1 VEGIGELGINWATLL
16 AQIVSFLVLFG
27 LLYFFAYKPILRMFD
42 ERSQR
47 IKDSVEQAERVKEEA
62 AAAEEEN
69 QKKLEAAAKEGQEAI
84 ARAMR
89 AGDEA
94 RQRAQQEAQVEA
106 AGLVEKARQ
115 EIQRERDEVVKEL
128 REEFADLTV
137 AAAEKVI
144 EKSLDKEAHRELIEK
159 VLEESTTLGED
170 KR

>member
-1 VEGIGELGINWATLL
+1 MEGLGINVPQLI

-47 IKDSVEQAERVKEEA
+47 IKDSVEQAEKVKEEA
-62 AAAEEEN
+62 AASEEEN
-69 QKKLEAAAKEGQEAI
+69 RKKLEAAAKEGQEAI

-115 EIQRERDEVVKEL
+115 EIEREHEEVIGEL
-128 REEFADLTV
+128 RQEFADLAV

-159 VLEESTTLGED
+159 VLDESTTLD
-170 KR
+170 KE

>member
-1 VEGIGELGINWATLL
+1 MEGLGINISTLI
-16 AQIVSFLVLFG
+16 AQLVSFLVLFG

-47 IKDSVEQAERVKEEA
+47 IKDSVEQAEKVKEEA

-69 QKKLEAAAKEGQEAI
+69 RKKLEAAAKEGQEAI

-106 AGLVEKARQ
+106 AGLVEKARD
-115 EIQRERDEVVKEL
+115 EIQRERDEVVREL

-159 VLEESTTLGED
+159 VLEESTAINKD
-170 KR
+170 DR

>member
-1 VEGIGELGINWATLL
+1 MEGLGVNLSTLI

-47 IKDSVEQAERVKEEA
+47 IKESVEQAAKVKEEA

-69 QKKLEAAAKEGQEAI
+69 RKKLEAAAKEGQEAI

-115 EIQRERDEVVKEL
+115 EIQRERDEVIVEL
-128 REEFADLTV
+128 RQEFADLAV

-159 VLEESTTLGED
+159 VLDESTELNKD
-170 KR
+170 

>member
-1 VEGIGELGINWATLL
+1 VEGLGLNVPQFI
-16 AQIVSFLVLFG
+16 AQLVSFLVLFG

-42 ERSQR
+42 ERSHR
-47 IKDSVEQAERVKEEA
+47 IKESVEQAERVKEEA

-69 QKKLEAAAKEGQEAI
+69 RKKLEAAAREGQEAI

-94 RQRAQQEAQVEA
+94 RQRAQEEAKVEA
-106 AGLVEKARQ
+106 AGLVQKARQ
-115 EIQRERDEVVKEL
+115 EIQRERDEVIGEL
-128 REEFADLTV
+128 RQEFADLTV

-159 VLEESTTLGED
+159 VLEESTTLNKE
-170 KR
+170 

>member
-1 VEGIGELGINWATLL
+1 VEGLGINLSTLI
-16 AQIVSFLVLFG
+16 AQLVSFLVLFG

-62 AAAEEEN
+62 AAAEGEN

-106 AGLVEKARQ
+106 ASLVEKARQ
-115 EIQRERDEVVKEL
+115 EIQRERDEVAGEL
-128 REEFADLTV
+128 RQEFADLTV

-159 VLEESTTLGED
+159 VLKESTTLDKD

>member
-1 VEGIGELGINWATLL
+1 MEGLGINIPQLL
-16 AQIVSFLVLFG
+16 AQLVSFLVLFG

-47 IKDSVEQAERVKEEA
+47 IKDSVEQAEKVKEEA

-69 QKKLEAAAKEGQEAI
+69 RKKLEAAAKEGQEAI

-106 AGLVEKARQ
+106 ASLVEKARQ
-115 EIQRERDEVVKEL
+115 EIQRERDEVVREV

-159 VLEESTTLGED
+159 VLEESTTLD
-170 KR
+170 KE

>member
-1 VEGIGELGINWATLL
+1 MEGLGINIPQLL
-16 AQIVSFLVLFG
+16 AQLVSFLVLFG

-62 AAAEEEN
+62 ALAEDEN
-69 QKKLEAAAKEGQEAI
+69 RKKLEAAAKEGQEAI

-106 AGLVEKARQ
+106 AGLIEKARQ
-115 EIQRERDEVVKEL
+115 EIQRERDEVASEL

-159 VLEESTTLGED
+159 VLEESTTRD
-170 KR
+170 KE

>member
-1 VEGIGELGINWATLL
+1 VEGLGINVSTLI
-16 AQIVSFLVLFG
+16 AQLVSFLVLFG

>member
-1 VEGIGELGINWATLL
+1 MEGLGINVPQLI

-47 IKDSVEQAERVKEEA
+47 IKESVEQAQKVKEEA
-62 AAAEEEN
+62 TTAEEEN
-69 QKKLEAAAKEGQEAI
+69 RKKLEAAAKEGQEAI

-94 RQRAQQEAQVEA
+94 RQKAQQEAQVEA
-106 AGLVEKARQ
+106 AGLVEKARE
-115 EIQRERDEVVKEL
+115 EIQRERDGVITEL
-128 REEFADLTV
+128 RQEFADLTV
-137 AAAEKVI
+137 AAAERVI

-159 VLEESTTLGED
+159 VLDETTTLNEE
-170 KR
+170 

>member
-1 VEGIGELGINWATLL
+1 MEGLGVNLSTLI

-47 IKDSVEQAERVKEEA
+47 IKESVEQAAKVKEEA

-69 QKKLEAAAKEGQEAI
+69 RKKLEAAAKEGQEAI

-94 RQRAQQEAQVEA
+94 RQRAQQEAKVEA
-106 AGLVEKARQ
+106 AGLVEKARE
-115 EIQRERDEVVKEL
+115 EIQRERDEVIGEL
-128 REEFADLTV
+128 RQEFADLAV

-159 VLEESTTLGED
+159 VLDESTELNKE
-170 KR
+170 

>member
-1 VEGIGELGINWATLL
+1 VEGLGINLSTLI
-16 AQIVSFLVLFG
+16 AQLVSFLVLFG

-62 AAAEEEN
+62 AAAEGEN

-106 AGLVEKARQ
+106 ASLVEKARQ
-115 EIQRERDEVVKEL
+115 EIQRERDEVAGEL
-128 REEFADLTV
+128 RQEFADLTV

-144 EKSLDKEAHRELIEK
+144 EKSLDKEAHRALIEK
-159 VLEESTTLGED
+159 VLKESTTLDKD

>member
-1 VEGIGELGINWATLL
+1 VEGLGINLSTLI

-42 ERSQR
+42 QRSQR
-47 IKDSVEQAERVKEEA
+47 IKESVEQAERVKEEA

-69 QKKLEAAAKEGQEAI
+69 RKKLEAAAKEGQEAI

-106 AGLVEKARQ
+106 AALVEKARQ
-115 EIQRERDEVVKEL
+115 EIQRERDEVIGEL
-128 REEFADLTV
+128 RQEFADLTV

-159 VLEESTTLGED
+159 VLEESTTLD
-170 KR
+170 KE

>member
-1 VEGIGELGINWATLL
+1 MEGLGINVSTLI
-16 AQIVSFLVLFG
+16 AQLVSFLVLFG

-47 IKDSVEQAERVKEEA
+47 IKDSVEQAEKVKEEA

-69 QKKLEAAAKEGQEAI
+69 RKKLEAAAKEGQEAI
-84 ARAMR
+84 TRAMR

-94 RQRAQQEAQVEA
+94 RQKAQEEAQVEA
-106 AGLVEKARQ
+106 AGLIDKARE
-115 EIQRERDEVVKEL
+115 EIQRERDEVVREL

-159 VLEESTTLGED
+159 VLEESTTLNKD
-170 KR
+170 DS

>member
-1 VEGIGELGINWATLL
+1 MEGLGINLPQL
-16 AQIVSFLVLFG
+16 IAQIVSFLVLFG

-47 IKDSVEQAERVKEEA
+47 IKESVEQAEKVKEEA

-69 QKKLEAAAKEGQEAI
+69 RKKLETAAKEGQEAI

-115 EIQRERDEVVKEL
+115 EIQRERDEVIGEL
-128 REEFADLTV
+128 RQEFADLAV

-159 VLEESTTLGED
+159 VLDESTGLD
-170 KR
+170 KE

>member
-1 VEGIGELGINWATLL
+1 VEGLGINVSTLI
-16 AQIVSFLVLFG
+16 AQLVSFLVLFG

-42 ERSQR
+42 QRSQR

-69 QKKLEAAAKEGQEAI
+69 RKKLEAAAKEGQEAI

-106 AGLVEKARQ
+106 TGLIEKARQ
-115 EIQRERDEVVKEL
+115 EIQRERDEVVREL

-159 VLEESTTLGED
+159 VLEESTTLNKD
-170 KR
+170 DR

>member
-1 VEGIGELGINWATLL
+1 VEGLGINISTLI
-16 AQIVSFLVLFG
+16 AQLVSFLVLFG

-47 IKDSVEQAERVKEEA
+47 IKDSVEQAEKVKEEA

-69 QKKLEAAAKEGQEAI
+69 RKKLEASAKEGQEAI

-106 AGLVEKARQ
+106 TGLVEKARE
-115 EIQRERDEVVKEL
+115 EIQRERDEVVREL
-128 REEFADLTV
+128 R
-137 AAAEKVI
+137 
-144 EKSLDKEAHRELIEK
+144 EAHRELIEK
-159 VLEESTTLGED
+159 VLEESTTLNKD
-170 KR
+170 DR

>member
-1 VEGIGELGINWATLL
+1 MEGLGINVSTLI
-16 AQIVSFLVLFG
+16 AQLVSFLVLFG

-69 QKKLEAAAKEGQEAI
+69 RKKLEAAAKEGQEAI

-94 RQRAQQEAQVEA
+94 RQRAQEEAKVEA
-106 AGLVEKARQ
+106 SGLVEKARQ
-115 EIQRERDEVVKEL
+115 EIQRERDEVVSEI
-128 REEFADLTV
+128 RQEFADLTV

-159 VLEESTTLGED
+159 VLEESTSFDKD

>member
-1 VEGIGELGINWATLL
+1 VEGLGVNLSTLI

-47 IKDSVEQAERVKEEA
+47 IKESVEQAAKVKEEA

-69 QKKLEAAAKEGQEAI
+69 RKKLEAAAKEGQEAI

-94 RQRAQQEAQVEA
+94 RQRAQQEAKVEA
-106 AGLVEKARQ
+106 AGLVEKARE
-115 EIQRERDEVVKEL
+115 EIQRERDEVIGEL
-128 REEFADLTV
+128 RQEFADLAV

-159 VLEESTTLGED
+159 VLDESTELNKE
-170 KR
+170 

>member
-1 VEGIGELGINWATLL
+1 MEGLGINISTLI
-16 AQIVSFLVLFG
+16 AQLVSFLVLFG

-47 IKDSVEQAERVKEEA
+47 IKDSVEQAEKVKEEA

-69 QKKLEAAAKEGQEAI
+69 RKKLEAAAKEGQEAI
-84 ARAMR
+84 TRAMR

-94 RQRAQQEAQVEA
+94 RQKAQEEAQVEA
-106 AGLVEKARQ
+106 AGLIDKARE
-115 EIQRERDEVVKEL
+115 EIQRERDEVVREL

-159 VLEESTTLGED
+159 VLEESTTLNKD
-170 KR
+170 DS

>member
-1 VEGIGELGINWATLL
+1 VEGLGINLPQL
-16 AQIVSFLVLFG
+16 IAQIVSFLVLFG

-47 IKDSVEQAERVKEEA
+47 IKESVEQAEKVKEEA

-69 QKKLEAAAKEGQEAI
+69 RKKLETAAKEGQEAI

-115 EIQRERDEVVKEL
+115 EIQRERDEVIGEL
-128 REEFADLTV
+128 RQEFADLAV

-159 VLEESTTLGED
+159 VLDESTGLD
-170 KR
+170 KE

>member
-1 VEGIGELGINWATLL
+1 MEGLGINLSTLI
-16 AQIVSFLVLFG
+16 AQIVSFLALFG

-62 AAAEEEN
+62 ALAEDEN
-69 QKKLEAAAKEGQEAI
+69 RKKLEAAAKEGQEAI

-106 AGLVEKARQ
+106 AGLIEKARQ
-115 EIQRERDEVVKEL
+115 EIQRERDEAASEL
-128 REEFADLTV
+128 REEFADLAV

-159 VLEESTTLGED
+159 VLEESTTLNKD

>member
-1 VEGIGELGINWATLL
+1 MEGLGINLSTLI

-47 IKDSVEQAERVKEEA
+47 IKDSVEQAEKVKEEA
-62 AAAEEEN
+62 AASEEEN

-94 RQRAQQEAQVEA
+94 RQRAQHEAQVEA

-115 EIQRERDEVVKEL
+115 EIQRERDEVVSEL

-137 AAAEKVI
+137 TAAEKVI

-159 VLEESTTLGED
+159 VLEESATLD
-170 KR
+170 KE